1 MSRYDSLVIVVTM
14 SMFAVLTVLGI
25 WSVAR
30 RDKARVIWFSVF
42 ALMMGTFGSFR
53 SDGWPDHV
61 FSSWKSE
68 PVPDHCPVLAN
79 QSWIRSAAVQSKGCR
94 REGQVGH
101 SGCRSAP
108 GLCRRPFSTAVSAHA
123 YQAVRDKFAPLLQKE
138 YAVRDTAID
147 AEPCF
152 ILYDLDAKEFNFARS
167 GLFAHYSTNVDKINA
182 IVFYSKSTRLVGEW
196 VTETGHSRVA
206 DAHSEFIKMTVVDV
220 RTWSVV
226 SSRSFEGIGTPDKE
240 KGNYT
245 NRISI
250 ADNQIQNYL
259 NNLFS
264 TTDR

>member
-42 ALMMGTFGSFR
+42 ALMMGTFGSF
-53 SDGWPDHV
+53 
-61 FSSWKSE
+61 
-68 PVPDHCPVLAN
+68 VLMAGLIMFFLPGS
-79 QSWIRSAAVQSKGCR
+79 QSPFLIIALSLPIIAGFVLLLCKAKVVGVRGKLAIVVVVLLLGFAAGR
-94 REGQVGH
+94 
-101 SGCRSAP
+101 
-108 GLCRRPFSTAVSAHA
+108 STAVSAHA